1 MEVTRCR
8 NWGRQQQPEAP
19 VPRLLHRTE
28 RRWQQ
33 PGSADGAGL
42 RRASHLFWTAPPTAG
57 RPCPGQRRCE
67 GHRCCRSELELE
79 AAACEEKLQ
88 LPALLQ
94 EQRSETRQR
103 NEQERRWSQE
113 GSPASI
119 HRVAPPPS
127 VAQVQLDVM
136 LEDGDEQHDGEAQ
149 QDARVLQQEVA
160 SVANAVVASV
170 VVKHLWHLITPSSWL
185 EPSVLCV
192 CVCARVRL

>member
-1 MEVTRCR
+1 MDEFRKKVEVRRCR
-8 NWGRQQQPEAP
+8 NWGGSSNQKLRS
-19 VPRLLHRTE
+19 RGSFTE
-28 RRWQQ
+28 LRRWYQ

-57 RPCPGQRRCE
+57 RHCPGQRRCE

-136 LEDGDEQHDGEAQ
+136 LEDGDEQHDGEA
-149 QDARVLQQEVA
+149 
-160 SVANAVVASV
+160 
-170 VVKHLWHLITPSSWL
+170 
-185 EPSVLCV
+185 
-192 CVCARVRL
+192 